1 MQVML
6 AGLVD
11 EMRSVG
17 IGVSVGEH
25 LDAAKALSAI
35 SLQDKEVL
43 RAALQCALVK
53 RAEHVATFNLLFD
66 LYTAGTTRPG
76 ADLVA
81 AMSDAELAELLRS
94 VIGSGDVHLRRL
106 LADEYVRRFGGL
118 EPGSPVAGV
127 FATIAVNEAADLPRL
142 RAELLAGQAG
152 QGDEAGLPGLE
163 DPDGQAGEGQGG
175 GGGSGSGGGPG
186 GQGGGVRAQLA
197 ESAADQQV
205 AAFRRDLAAAIR
217 RALVADRGAQAVR
230 RTMRVG
236 LAEDVDIATASATE
250 LAAMTQAISPLVQRL
265 THVLAQLA
273 LHRKRKLSIA
283 RTLHKSMGTGGVPI
297 RLVTEPARPPKPEI
311 VVLADM
317 SGSVAAFSRFTL
329 DLLIALDSRLSRLRV
344 FAFVDGLAE
353 ITTMVRDARSSG
365 RRLDQREA
373 SADAIRLSGSSDYGW
388 VMRDFASRYA
398 PQLTRRSV
406 VLVVGDART
415 NYLDPAESAFAEIS
429 ERAGKVYWLN
439 PEQRR
444 YWNQGDSVIGRYAPW
459 CAQVSECRTLR
470 QITDFVQSLAVG
482 AADHRRPVAPGPPG
496 PPAASDRPMTTR

>member
-1 MQVML
+1 VQQLL

-17 IGVSVGEH
+17 IAVSIGEH
-25 LDAAKALSAI
+25 LDAAKALSAL
-35 SLQDKEVL
+35 SLQDREVV

-53 RAEHVATFNLLFD
+53 RAEHAATFNLLFD

-76 ADLVA
+76 ADLIA
-81 AMSDAELAELLRS
+81 AMSDAELAALLRS
-94 VIGSGDVHLRRL
+94 VIGSGDAHLRRL

-127 FATIAVNEAADLPRL
+127 FATIAVNEAADLPGL
-142 RAELLAGQAG
+142 RAELLAAQ
-152 QGDEAGLPGLE
+152 AGLPGLD
-163 DPDGQAGEGQGG
+163 DPDGQGGEGQGG
-175 GGGSGSGGGPG
+175 GGGSGSGGG
-186 GQGGGVRAQLA
+186 QGGSSMRAQLA
-197 ESAADQQV
+197 QAAADQAV
-205 AAFRRDLAAAIR
+205 SAFRRDLAAAVR
-217 RALVADRGAQAVR
+217 RALVADRGARAVR
-230 RTMRVG
+230 TTMRVG
-236 LAEDVDIATASATE
+236 LAEDLDIATASATE
-250 LAAMTQAISPLVQRL
+250 LAAMMQAIGPLTQRL
-265 THVLAQLA
+265 SHVLAQLA

-344 FAFVDGLAE
+344 FSFVDGLAE
-353 ITTMVRDARSSG
+353 ITTLVRDARSSG

-373 SADAIRLSGSSDYGW
+373 SADAIRLSGSSDYGF
-388 VMRDFASRYA
+388 VMREFAGQYA
-398 PQLTRRSV
+398 HQLTRRSV

-415 NYLDPAESAFAEIS
+415 NYLDPAESAFAEIGD
-429 ERAGKVYWLN
+429 RAGKVYWLN

-459 CAQVSECRTLR
+459 CAQVCECRTLR
-470 QITDFVQSLAVG
+470 QIADFVQSLAAG
-482 AADHRRPVAPGPPG
+482 AADHRRPVALA
-496 PPAASDRPMTTR
+496 PAASDRPMTTR

>member
-1 MQVML
+1 MRVML

-11 EMRSVG
+11 ELRSVG
-17 IGVSVGEH
+17 IDVSIGEH
-25 LDAAKALSAI
+25 LDAARALSAI
-35 SLQDKEVL
+35 SLHDREVV
-43 RAALQCALVK
+43 RAALLCALVK
-53 RAEHVATFNLLFD
+53 RGEHAATFNLLFD

-76 ADLVA
+76 ADLIA
-81 AMSDAELAELLRS
+81 ALSDAELAALLRS
-94 VIGSGDVHLRRL
+94 VIGSRDAHLRRL

-127 FATIAVNEAADLPRL
+127 FATIAVNEAADLPGL
-142 RAELLAGQAG
+142 RAELLAAQAG
-152 QGDEAGLPGLE
+152 RPGLE
-163 DPDGQAGEGQGG
+163 DLDGPGGEGQGG
-175 GGGSGSGGGPG
+175 GGGSGSGGP
-186 GQGGGVRAQLA
+186 GGGVRARLA
-197 ESAADQQV
+197 DAAADQQIS
-205 AAFRRDLAAAIR
+205 AFRRDLAAAIR

-250 LAAMTQAISPLVQRL
+250 LAAMTQAISPLTQRL

-273 LHRKRKLSIA
+273 LHRKRKLSIP

-344 FAFVDGLAE
+344 FSFVDGLAE
-353 ITTMVRDARSSG
+353 ITSLVRDARSSG

-388 VMRDFASRYA
+388 VMREFAATYA
-398 PQLTRRSV
+398 HQLTRRSV
-406 VLVVGDART
+406 MLVVGDART
-415 NYLDPAESAFAEIS
+415 NYLDPAPAAFAEIS

-444 YWNQGDSVIGRYAPW
+444 YWNSGDSVIGRYAPW

-470 QITDFVQSLAVG
+470 QIADFVQSLAAG
-482 AADHRRPVAPGPPG
+482 ASDYRRPAVPPAPVVPG
-496 PPAASDRPMTTR
+496 APAASPRPMTTR

>member
-1 MQVML
+1 ML

-17 IGVSVGEH
+17 IDVSIGEH
-25 LDAAKALSAI
+25 LDAARALTALS
-35 SLQDKEVL
+35 LHDKDVV

-53 RAEHVATFNLLFD
+53 RAEHAATFNLLFD

-76 ADLVA
+76 ADLIA
-81 AMSDAELAELLRS
+81 AMSDAELAALLRS
-94 VIGSGDVHLRRL
+94 VIGSGDAHLRRL

-127 FATIAVNEAADLPRL
+127 FATIAVNEAADLPGL
-142 RAELLAGQAG
+142 RAELLADQ
-152 QGDEAGLPGLE
+152 AGLPGLD
-163 DPDGQAGEGQGG
+163 DPDGQGGEGQGGEGQGG
-175 GGGSGSGGGPG
+175 GGGSGSGGG
-186 GQGGGVRAQLA
+186 QGGSSVRAQLA
-197 ESAADQQV
+197 ESAADQAV
-205 AAFRRDLAAAIR
+205 AAFRRDLAAAVR
-217 RALVADRGAQAVR
+217 RALVADRGARAVR
-230 RTMRVG
+230 TTMRVG
-236 LAEDVDIATASATE
+236 LAEDLDIATASATE
-250 LAAMTQAISPLVQRL
+250 LAAMTQAIGPLTQRL
-265 THVLAQLA
+265 SHVLAQLA

-344 FAFVDGLAE
+344 FSFVDGLAE
-353 ITTMVRDARSSG
+353 ITTLVRDARASG

-373 SADAIRLSGSSDYGW
+373 SADAIRLSGSSDYGF
-388 VMRDFASRYA
+388 VMREFASQYSH
-398 PQLTRRSV
+398 QLTRRSV
-406 VLVVGDART
+406 VLIVGDART

-429 ERAGKVYWLN
+429 DRAGKVYWLN

-444 YWNQGDSVIGRYAPW
+444 YWNQGDSVIARYAPW
-459 CAQVSECRTLR
+459 CAQVRECRTLR
-470 QITDFVQSLAVG
+470 QIADFVQSLAAG
-482 AADHRRPVAPGPPG
+482 AADHRRPAAPS
-496 PPAASDRPMTTR
+496 ASDRPITTR

>member
-11 EMRSVG
+11 ELRSVG
-17 IGVSVGEH
+17 IDVSIGEH
-25 LDAAKALSAI
+25 LDAARALSAI
-35 SLQDKEVL
+35 SLRDKEVV
-43 RAALQCALVK
+43 RAALLCALVK
-53 RAEHVATFNLLFD
+53 RGEHAATFNLLFD

-76 ADLVA
+76 ADLIA
-81 AMSDAELAELLRS
+81 AMSDAELAALLRS
-94 VIGSGDVHLRRL
+94 VIGSGDAHLRRL

-127 FATIAVNEAADLPRL
+127 FATIAVNEAADLPAL
-142 RAELLAGQAG
+142 RAELLAAQ
-152 QGDEAGLPGLE
+152 AGLPGLE
-163 DPDGQAGEGQGG
+163 DPGGPGGEGQGG
-175 GGGSGSGGGPG
+175 GGGSGSGGSGGPG
-186 GQGGGVRAQLA
+186 GPGGGVRAQLA
-197 ESAADQQV
+197 DAAADQQIS
-205 AAFRRDLAAAIR
+205 AFRRDLAAAIR

-250 LAAMTQAISPLVQRL
+250 LAAMTQAISPLTQRL

-344 FAFVDGLAE
+344 FSFVDGLAE
-353 ITTMVRDARSSG
+353 ITSMVRDARSSG

-388 VMRDFASRYA
+388 VMREFAATYA
-398 PQLTRRSV
+398 HQLTRRSV

-415 NYLDPAESAFAEIS
+415 NYLDPAESAFAEIG

-444 YWNQGDSVIGRYAPW
+444 YWNSGDSFIGRYAPW

-470 QITDFVQSLAVG
+470 QIADFMQSLAAG
-482 AADHRRPVAPGPPG
+482 ATDYRRPVAP
-496 PPAASDRPMTTR
+496 AASARPMTTR